1 MPLPT
6 YEAAAGVARDIDVTL
21 IDPDTGEAY
30 ATNRWA
36 PGDTLTAA
44 CWRGDDQASSF
55 TPTPTW
61 VSAAAGTMRVTIA
74 GASTTSLAPG
84 RYLIRV
90 TATDVSDANRVFE
103 VWRANLDLLASPG
116 SGTTPD
122 VYGTYD
128 DMRRVAGAWLAD
140 LQESGSDQTG
150 FAEQRGAAR
159 AWFDGILQRH
169 YRRDTGVA
177 RQDSLDHLLVGIGAR
192 YGEHDTTLQDWLDD
206 DRLVLTTPAGK
217 RIVECVSRYAVA
229 LVCEAQISG
238 KPDDVWRDRARMFRS
253 RAQNDV
259 ASITAEIDTTTVA
272 DGVGDLV
279 IDLGTAD
286 RLRA

>member
-21 IDPDTGEAY
+21 ADPDTGEAY
-30 ATNRWA
+30 SASRWA
-36 PGDTLTAA
+36 SGDTLTAA

-55 TPTPTW
+55 VPTAAW
-61 VSAAAGTMRVTIA
+61 VSAAAGTIRVTIA
-74 GASTTSLAPG
+74 AASTTSLASG

-90 TATDVSDANRVFE
+90 TATDVSDSNRVFE
-103 VWRANLDLLASPG
+103 VWRANLDLISSPG

-150 FAEQRGAAR
+150 FAEQRGSAR
-159 AWFDGILQRH
+159 AWMDGIIQRH
-169 YRRDTGVA
+169 YRRDTGVS
-177 RQDSLDHLLVGIGAR
+177 RQDNLDHLLSAPGVR
-192 YGEHDTTLQDWLDD
+192 YGEHDVTLQDWLDD

-217 RIVECVSRYAVA
+217 RIVDCVSRYAVA

-238 KPDDVWRDRARMFRS
+238 KPDDVWKDRARTFRA
-253 RAQNDV
+253 RAANDV
-259 ASITAEIDTTTVA
+259 RTITAEIDTTTVA

-279 IDLGTAD
+279 IDLGVTD